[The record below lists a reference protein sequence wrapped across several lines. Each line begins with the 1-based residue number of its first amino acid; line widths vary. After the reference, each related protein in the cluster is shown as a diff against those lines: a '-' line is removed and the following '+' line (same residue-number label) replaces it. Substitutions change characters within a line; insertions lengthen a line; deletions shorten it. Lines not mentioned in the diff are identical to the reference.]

1 MTESWMWLITFLP
14 LLIFVLVDF
23 YSGLRSGIIAAIVT
37 ALAAFFL
44 VWWLIDEFDW
54 EALFVVA
61 VMAGAGWLSV
71 RKKTPLYFKLQPAIT
86 SGVIALYLGYCQFF
100 DVPFLVRSWPTI
112 GKLMNVMHPEQ
123 AEFFSA
129 AAGQKLLGTMS
140 LYFLLWTMVHIAL
153 VTWAAVKS
161 SNTVWIVIKGLGV
174 PIILIG
180 SVCTFFASAIL
191 ERMMG

>member
-1 MTESWMWLITFLP
+1 
-14 LLIFVLVDF
+14 
-23 YSGLRSGIIAAIVT
+23 
-37 ALAAFFL
+37 
-44 VWWLIDEFDW
+44 
-54 EALFVVA
+54 
-61 VMAGAGWLSV
+61 
-71 RKKTPLYFKLQPAIT
+71 
-86 SGVIALYLGYCQFF
+86 
-100 DVPFLVRSWPTI
+100 
-112 GKLMNVMHPEQ
+112 MHPEQ